1 MNEHSIQKNIYIPDA
16 RKYFICCTEHIAF
29 KKYIIANND
38 NKEKISVKIVASQF
52 YIKTSSKRT

>member
-29 KKYIIANND
+29 KNYIIANND
-38 NKEKISVKIVASQF
+38 NKEKIAVKIVASQF
-52 YIKTSSKRT
+52 YIKTSSK